1 MSLPLIAADDWGLSP
16 GINEGILDLA
26 SRGIVRRVS
35 ILASASFVGHGLS
48 ELKTI
53 KTLTLGLHFSLTFG
67 KTRLGARIRILSR
80 DGQLYLSPVRIAFL
94 YFLAAPRRRKQLAKE
109 ANLLVREQF
118 GNLRNY
124 GITPNYFDGHHHI
137 HQIPGIMESLLPV
150 LRELGITQV
159 RASWDSA
166 RLLSRVS
173 PAVMLALIARQR
185 WRRWG
190 LTSLPFV
197 YPTARN
203 YRDERVLR
211 SIVERKGGYEMVVH
225 PAAHD
230 DVSELGILDHYS
242 GDRVREYHALSSL
255 EPLFSHEKGEL

>member
-35 ILASASFVGHGLS
+35 ILASASFVSHRLA
-48 ELKTI
+48 ELRTLKTP
-53 KTLTLGLHFSLTFG
+53 TLGLHFSLTFG
-67 KTRLGARIRILSR
+67 KTSLGAPIRVLSR
-80 DGQLYLSPVRIAFL
+80 GGQFYLSPVRIAFL
-94 YFLAAPRRRKQLAKE
+94 YLLAGPGRRKQLAKE
-109 ANLLVREQF
+109 AHLLGREQF
-118 GNLRNY
+118 ATLTGH
-124 GITPNYFDGHHHI
+124 GVTPNYLDGHHHI
-137 HQIPGIMESLLPV
+137 HQVPGVMESLLPL

-173 PAVMLALIARQR
+173 PAVILALMARPK

-197 YPTARN
+197 YPTARD
-203 YRDERVLR
+203 YRDERLLR
-211 SIVERKGGYEMVVH
+211 SIVARKGGYEMVAH
-225 PAAHD
+225 PAVRD
-230 DVSELGILDHYS
+230 DVPQLGIPDHYD
-242 GDRVREYHALSSL
+242 GDRVREYQALLSL
-255 EPLFSHEKGEL
+255 ESLFSHHKGKL